1 MAASDA
7 SARLSAAPARQ
18 WLALGACVA
27 VVAFLAAQV
36 LLAGPVTQVDLQ
48 VTTFLAQH
56 RQPWLTPVMLFV
68 ADAHQTAKLLAA
80 TALLAMVLA
89 WRRRWRDLPL
99 LAVVPAGMLLNVG
112 LKHLFA
118 RPRPGLPEP
127 LVHITTFSFPSG
139 HAIASTVFYGML
151 CMLVFAHTRS
161 RAWRAPTLGVAIA
174 MVLLVAFSRVYLG
187 AHYVSD
193 VVAGV
198 AEGLALLLLFARF
211 VRR

>member
-7 SARLSAAPARQ
+7 PAQLSAAPARQ
-18 WLALGACVA
+18 LLALGACIA
-27 VVAFLAAQV
+27 VVGFLAAQV
-36 LLAGPVTQVDLQ
+36 LLAGPVTHVDLQ

-56 RQPWLTPVMLFV
+56 RQPWLTPAMLFV
-68 ADAHQTAKLLAA
+68 ADAHETLKLLGI

-89 WRRRWRDLPL
+89 WRRHWRDLRL

-118 RPRPGLPEP
+118 RPRPVLPEP
-127 LVHITTFSFPSG
+127 LVQITTFSFPSG

-161 RAWRAPTLGVAIA
+161 RAWRGLALCLAVA
-174 MVLLVAFSRVYLG
+174 MVLLVTFSRVYLG

-198 AEGLALLLLFARF
+198 AEGSALLLLFVRF